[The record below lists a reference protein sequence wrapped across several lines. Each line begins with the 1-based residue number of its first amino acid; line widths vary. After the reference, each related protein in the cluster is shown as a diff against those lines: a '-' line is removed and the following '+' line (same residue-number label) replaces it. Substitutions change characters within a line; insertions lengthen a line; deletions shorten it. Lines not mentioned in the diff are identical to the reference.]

1 MYRKSL
7 REQTFKLLF
16 RIEFNSSE
24 EMTEQEE
31 LFFNN
36 DDITFSEKD
45 RTEIEKKYADVIKNL
60 PAIDKELSE
69 VAKDWD
75 LDRIGKVELTILR
88 LGVYEVEYDDSIP
101 EGVAVNEAVELAK
114 KFGQDAAPDF
124 VNAVLSRFTI
134 EGKERAAGS
143 AADGKTKKT
152 GESVHEEKSKSRD
165 GANIYIV
172 KTPQ

>member
-69 VAKDWD
+69 VAA
-75 LDRIGKVELTILR
+75 
-88 LGVYEVEYDDSIP
+88 SSP
-101 EGVAVNEAVELAK
+101 
-114 KFGQDAAPDF
+114 P
-124 VNAVLSRFTI
+124 S
-134 EGKERAAGS
+134 AAGS
-143 AADGKTKKT
+143 CARPVA
-152 GESVHEEKSKSRD
+152 SSRP
-165 GANIYIV
+165 G
-172 KTPQ
+172 

>member
-1 MYRKSL
+1 M
-7 REQTFKLLF
+7 
-16 RIEFNSSE
+16 
-24 EMTEQEE
+24 
-31 LFFNN
+31 
-36 DDITFSEKD
+36 
-45 RTEIEKKYADVIKNL
+45 
-60 PAIDKELSE
+60 
-69 VAKDWD
+69 
-75 LDRIGKVELTILR
+75 
-88 LGVYEVEYDDSIP
+88 
-101 EGVAVNEAVELAK
+101 ELAK
-114 KFGQDAAPDF
+114 KFGQDAAPAF

>member
-114 KFGQDAAPDF
+114 KFGQDAAPAF

-152 GESVHEEKSKSRD
+152 GESVHEENPSQEMEQ
-165 GANIYIV
+165 IF
-172 KTPQ
+172 T

>member
-101 EGVAVNEAVELAK
+101 E
-114 KFGQDAAPDF
+114 
-124 VNAVLSRFTI
+124 
-134 EGKERAAGS
+134 
-143 AADGKTKKT
+143 
-152 GESVHEEKSKSRD
+152 
-165 GANIYIV
+165 
-172 KTPQ
+172 